1 MVKFRWFKQK
11 RENKISSR
19 KVARKDE
26 SSQNILEE
34 IFHREQT
41 CERFEKGK
49 LTMRAHAFVNMRIWT
64 SAQENELARAAKC
77 VTLLQSMLELDT
89 LINNYLNANMSTM
102 DQDKV
107 KLMYNLAC
115 IDTTNLQKLF
125 YFYAKGNKYNVEIL
139 SQFLKNKDEK
149 EIQDTFK
156 LLNDILKTSCM
167 GIHDVGKRSL

>member
-1 MVKFRWFKQK
+1 MKAVKTFWRKFSTVSKHANVEDFELLKKKLRCKFK
-11 RENKISSR
+11 S
-19 KVARKDE
+19 V
-26 SSQNILEE
+26 
-34 IFHREQT
+34 
-41 CERFEKGK
+41 G
-49 LTMRAHAFVNMRIWT
+49 
-64 SAQENELARAAKC
+64 
-77 VTLLQSMLELDT
+77 MLELDT